1 MGRRRGSLSS
11 LLGPLRVT
19 MVCLGEP
26 LGESWG
32 VTRPCERFGE
42 PLGTPWGAFGD
53 ALRTLWRLLR
63 SLRGRLGKSWG
74 ASRGVKKNNPGE
86 RTSRDARPSQKVRQG
101 RAKELIPS
109 WKISVSPRRG
119 QDFHKIAFVAPRKP
133 WEPLGTPWGVLGS
146 PCGAVEDALG
156 GHWGRLGGSRGR
168 LGGPKGQSIQE
179 RPKRTSETP
188 GRA

>member
-53 ALRTLWRLLR
+53 ALGTLWRLLR
-63 SLRGRLGKSWG
+63 GLRGRLGKSWG

-109 WKISVSPRRG
+109 WKISVSLRRG

-133 WEPLGTPWGVLGS
+133 WEPLGTPWGVLG
-146 PCGAVEDALG
+146 
-156 GHWGRLGGSRGR
+156 
-168 LGGPKGQSIQE
+168 
-179 RPKRTSETP
+179 TP
-188 GRA
+188 

>member
-19 MVCLGEP
+19 MGGLGEP
-26 LGESWG
+26 LGESWE
-32 VTRPCERFGE
+32 VRRPCERFGE
-42 PLGTPWGAFGD
+42 PLGTHWGAFGD
-53 ALRTLWRLLR
+53 ALGTLWRLLR

-74 ASRGVKKNNPGE
+74 ASRGVKKDNSGE

-101 RAKELIPS
+101 RAKELNPS

-133 WEPLGTPWGVLGS
+133 WEPLGTPWGVPG
-146 PCGAVEDALG
+146 DALRG
-156 GHWGRLGGSRGR
+156 RWGRLGESLGTPWGVKGTPWGAKREVHPGKSILAGSNQ
-168 LGGPKGQSIQE
+168 K
-179 RPKRTSETP
+179 
-188 GRA
+188 